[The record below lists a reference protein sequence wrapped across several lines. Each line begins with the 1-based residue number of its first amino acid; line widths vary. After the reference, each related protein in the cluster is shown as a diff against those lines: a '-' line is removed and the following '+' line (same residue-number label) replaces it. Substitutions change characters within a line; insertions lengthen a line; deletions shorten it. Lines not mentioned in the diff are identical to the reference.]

1 MNIFDF
7 TNLRL
12 KPVLLTHSAVFGLFR
27 FASVFYLNPKL
38 MPSSILNVFACE
50 VKINPIS
57 MHHII
62 LNTERGR
69 CPFFEQLRHAMQY
82 IFSALVQHEVEGK
95 DTCRG
100 KINPDFALSSPS
112 SFTDRHKGILHPGE
126 LENNIVNTN
135 VKAQG
140 KTLYEC

>member
-1 MNIFDF
+1 MNIIDF
-7 TNLRL
+7 THLRL
-12 KPVLLTHSAVFGLFR
+12 ESVLLTHSAGFGLFH
-27 FASVFYLNPKL
+27 FASVFQSNPKL
-38 MPSSILNVFACE
+38 IQSTEPAAFACE
-50 VKINPIS
+50 VKTKPVSIHQN
-57 MHHII
+57 I
-62 LNTERGR
+62 LNIERGS
-69 CPFFEQLRHAMQY
+69 CPFFEHSHYSVQY
-82 IFSALVQHEVEGK
+82 IFSTLVPHEVEGK

-100 KINPDFALSSPS
+100 KINSDFALSSLS

>member
-12 KPVLLTHSAVFGLFR
+12 KPVLLTHSAVFGLFH
-27 FASVFYLNPKL
+27 FASVFQSNPKL
-38 MPSSILNVFACE
+38 IQSTEPTAFTCE
-50 VKINPIS
+50 VKTKPVFIHQN
-57 MHHII
+57 I
-62 LNTERGR
+62 LNIERGR
-69 CPFFEQLRHAMQY
+69 CLFFEQLRHAMQY

-112 SFTDRHKGILHPGE
+112 SITDRHKGILHPGE